1 MRIEQPRVGFAF
13 CGSFC
18 TMARAMEALEAVAA
32 QYGQVVP
39 IVSETVAATDTRF
52 GNAHDFMREMERI
65 CDRRVI
71 ATVKDAEPIGPK
83 KLLDVL
89 VVCPCTG
96 NTLAKLAHGVTD
108 TAVTMAAKAHLR
120 NGGPLVLAVAT
131 NDGLAGAAPNLGA
144 LLGGRT
150 CTLSPL
156 DKTIARASLLR
167 WWQTSPGCRTRWTQP
182 SGENSSSPC
191 CWGPKG
197 CERSCFCLPALRR
210 KNSKSPRRTRGL
222 SPVAEG
228 DKGNFSSDF
237 QRFCP

>member
-1 MRIEQPRVGFAF
+1 MEHRKIGFAF

-18 TMARAMEALEAVAA
+18 TYSQAMEVLERV
-32 QYGQVVP
+32 QSRYGDVLP
-39 IVSETVAATDTRF
+39 IVSEAGAATDTRF
-52 GNAHDFMREMERI
+52 GAAHDFMREMERI

-131 NDGLAGAAPNLGA
+131 NDGLAGTAPDLGA
-144 LLGGRT
+144 LLGRKNVYFVPFGQDDCRGKPT
-150 CTLSPL
+150 
-156 DKTIARASLLR
+156 SLVADFALV
-167 WWQTSPGCRTRWTQP
+167 P
-182 SGENSSSPC
+182 EAV
-191 CWGPKG
+191 
-197 CERSCFCLPALRR
+197 EAALR
-210 KNSKSPRRTRGL
+210 GEQL
-222 SPVAEG
+222 QPVLLGAKEG
-228 DKGNFSSDF
+228 
-237 QRFCP
+237 

>member
-131 NDGLAGAAPNLGA
+131 NDGLAGTAPDLGA
-144 LLGGRT
+144 LLGRKNVYFVPFGQDDCRGKPT
-150 CTLSPL
+150 
-156 DKTIARASLLR
+156 SLVADFALV
-167 WWQTSPGCRTRWTQP
+167 P
-182 SGENSSSPC
+182 EAV
-191 CWGPKG
+191 
-197 CERSCFCLPALRR
+197 EAALR
-210 KNSKSPRRTRGL
+210 GEQL
-222 SPVAEG
+222 QPVLLGAKEG
-228 DKGNFSSDF
+228 
-237 QRFCP
+237 